1 MENNRQLMNK
11 PCPPSAYRALQA
23 VQIAY
28 FFGNQL
34 LLFAVSP
41 GMELD
46 MAEQVW
52 LADRYAWVYGSQP
65 PLYTW
70 ISRALLTVSG
80 GSLLP
85 LYLFKAM
92 LLSVIV
98 GSLLSIGRRAGFTT
112 SQMIG
117 TLAGVFL
124 TMGLAWEAQRD
135 LTHTVLA
142 TALAAWMLR
151 DGAIAHPGGW
161 RIALRTGLLSGL
173 GMLAK
178 YNFLLFAV
186 SWYWTRARPGRPSSV
201 PSDRRRWLVG
211 LLLAVCLIAPHLH
224 AINHAGDLVF
234 ESTDKFELG
243 ESARWRGILDVGGAI
258 LISLAPLAALGAVI
272 ALRRRP
278 VRESG
283 EETNSVI
290 SMLFRLL
297 RLSIVITLAITIISG
312 TSEVRER
319 WLIPLFFFSPV
330 LFAHLLPRAPD
341 RVANGFVLAGL
352 AAGLLI
358 SIFLPARVVWADAL
372 GSHNRLNLP
381 YRALMH
387 EIAAEAGRPM
397 FVIVDGVLPAGH
409 ARLAFPDAEIFVYNR
424 ANPAPAPRGEG
435 LVIGR
440 MDAGSLD
447 HFREWLER
455 MDIEPAD
462 VRQLQHSLYYSRE
475 KAAGVWWSPVRL
487 SAPVHFAD

>member
-1 MENNRQLMNK
+1 MENKRQLRNTL
-11 PCPPSAYRALQA
+11 CPPSAYRALQA
-23 VQIAY
+23 VQIVY

-34 LLFAVSP
+34 LLFAVSR

-46 MAEQVW
+46 LAEQVW
-52 LADRYAWVYGSQP
+52 LADRYTWVYGSQP

-70 ISRALLTVSG
+70 ISKALLTVSG

-112 SQMIG
+112 FQMIG
-117 TLAGVFL
+117 TLAGAFL

-142 TALAAWMLR
+142 TALAAWILR
-151 DGAIAHPGGW
+151 DGAMACPGGW
-161 RIALRTGLLSGL
+161 RVALRTGLLSGL
-173 GMLAK
+173 GVLAK

-186 SWYWTRARPGRPSSV
+186 SWYWTRAHPGRLSAPF
-201 PSDRRRWLVG
+201 DRRRWLVG
-211 LLLAVCLIAPHLH
+211 LLLAVCLIAPYLH

-243 ESARWRGILDVGGAI
+243 ESTRWQGLLDAGGAI

-278 VRESG
+278 VREAG
-283 EETNSVI
+283 EETNPVSA
-290 SMLFRLL
+290 MLVRLL
-297 RLSIVITLAITIISG
+297 QLSIVITLALTLISG
-312 TSEVRER
+312 ASEVRER
-319 WLIPLFFFSPV
+319 WLIPLFFYSPV

-341 RVANGFVLAGL
+341 RVASGFVLAGL

-381 YRALMH
+381 YRELMH
-387 EIAAEAGRPM
+387 QIAAEAGRPT

-424 ANPAPAPRGEG
+424 ANPAPAPRGDG

-440 MDAGSLD
+440 MDAGSFD

-455 MDIEPAD
+455 MDIELTD
-462 VRQLQHSLYYSRE
+462 VRQIQHSLYYSTQ

-487 SAPVHFAD
+487 NTPVHFAD